1 MKMNMKSVDIVRIA
15 VKLLDDKKARDIAV
29 MNVGELTSLGNYF
42 VICSGGSTT
51 QVKALA
57 DELEVK
63 LSDAGLKPRRVES
76 DKGAQWVL
84 LDYGDVICHI
94 FYHETRDF
102 YCLERLWGD
111 APKVDINDFLM

>member
-1 MKMNMKSVDIVRIA
+1 MKSIDIAGAAVR
-15 VKLLDDKKARDIAV
+15 LLDDKKARDIV
-29 MNVGELTSLGNYF
+29 VLDVGKLTSLGDYF
-42 VICSGGSTT
+42 VICSGSSTT
-51 QVKALA
+51 QVKSLA

-63 LSDAGLKPRRVES
+63 LGESGLKPRRVEN

-84 LDYGDVICHI
+84 LDYGDVICHV

-111 APKVDINDFLM
+111 APKVDAGEFLK

>member
-1 MKMNMKSVDIVRIA
+1 MNSTDIVRTA
-15 VKLLDDKKARDIAV
+15 VKLLDDKKAQDV
-29 MNVGELTSLGNYF
+29 VVLDVSKLTSLGDYF

-57 DELEVK
+57 DELEAK
-63 LSDAGLKPRRVES
+63 LDAAGLKPRRVES
-76 DKGAQWVL
+76 DKSAQWSL
-84 LDYGDVICHI
+84 LDYGDVICHV

-111 APKVDINDFLM
+111 APKMDVEEFLA

>member
-1 MKMNMKSVDIVRIA
+1 MNAIEIAKTA
-15 VKLLDDKKARDIAV
+15 VKLLDDKKAQDIV
-29 MNVGELTSLGNYF
+29 VLDVGKLTSLGDYF
-42 VICSGGSTT
+42 VICSGTSST

-57 DELEVK
+57 DELDEK
-63 LSDAGLKPRRVES
+63 MKTFGIKSRRVEN
-76 DKGAQWVL
+76 DKASQWVL

-111 APKVDINDFLM
+111 APKVEL